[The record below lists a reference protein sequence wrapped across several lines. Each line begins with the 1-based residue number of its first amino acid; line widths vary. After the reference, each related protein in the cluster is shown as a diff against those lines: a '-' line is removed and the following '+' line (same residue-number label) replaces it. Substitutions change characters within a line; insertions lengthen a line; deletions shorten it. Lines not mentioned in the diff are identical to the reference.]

1 MLNKELMA
9 LNKNDCEHLVKCYDF
24 FVESRLKG
32 EKDLRFY
39 IVQEFCNGGTLV
51 DYLKI
56 DKN

>member
-1 MLNKELMA
+1 MA